1 MKPVWWMAA
10 LSAVSALA
18 ASAATGAGVEVWL
31 GMIAPLAVV
40 IASWIT
46 IARAYDRQPERVT
59 SIMMM
64 AFLGKVLFFGAYVG
78 VVVGLLHVRPVPFA
92 ASFAV
97 YFIAL
102 YAAEGVCLQRLF
114 AERMRPA

>member
-10 LSAVSALA
+10 LSGGSALA
-18 ASAATGAGVEVWL
+18 ASAASGADVEVWL

-40 IASWIT
+40 IASWI
-46 IARAYDRQPERVT
+46 AVSRAYEKQPERVT

-78 VVVGLLHVRPVPFA
+78 VVVGLLHVRAVPFA
-92 ASFAV
+92 ASFAA

-114 AERMRPA
+114 AGRMRAA

>member
-1 MKPVWWMAA
+1 MKPVGWMAA

-46 IARAYDRQPERVT
+46 IARAYDRQPARVT

-78 VVVGLLHVRPVPFA
+78 VVVGLLHVRAVPFA